1 MSEPVPA
8 ALRGLVQQ
16 RAGFRCEYCL
26 VHEEDSTYSHEV
38 DHIISRKHGGE
49 TREDNLAWACF
60 VCNRLKGAI
69 IASIDLE
76 TGKLARLYHPR
87 IDSWIQHFRLDGP
100 RIVPLTDIGR
110 VTEHIL
116 RLNHPDSVQ
125 LRKDLI
131 AQRRYP
137 L

>member
-1 MSEPVPA
+1 MSEPVPG
-8 ALRGLVQQ
+8 ALRELVQQ
-16 RAGFRCEYCL
+16 RARLCCEYCL

-76 TGKLARLYHPR
+76 TAKLARLYHPR
-87 IDSWIQHFRLDGP
+87 IDSWVQHFRLDGP

-125 LRKDLI
+125 LRKVLI
-131 AQRRYP
+131 AQGRYP
-137 L
+137 P